1 MGEGVRRCILLLSEN
16 LRATNPGDTYMG
28 YFVKASHYGE
38 DLVGKRAV
46 ATDDIVV
53 YCVTRD

>member
-1 MGEGVRRCILLLSEN
+1 LLSEN